1 MKKVKPDISSA
12 GLHWLAMALMLC
24 DHLWATVVPGNGWL
38 TCLGRIAYP
47 IFAYMIAEGCHHT
60 HRMGGYLG
68 KMALAGAICQVAYYF
83 ALGSLYQCVLV
94 TFTLSI
100 ALIAL
105 LKKARDRNSGFWYFL
120 SLLGVGAVYFIT
132 ERLAGYLPG
141 TDFAIDYGFLG
152 VMLPVAVYLGRTKGE
167 KLTLAAFV
175 LVALAMDAASVQYYA
190 LLTIPLLAL
199 YNGKRGK
206 GLGKYFFYIYY
217 PAHLLVIHVLAYFL

>member
-1 MKKVKPDISSA
+1 MSGTFLKFLALLCMTVDHV
-12 GLHWLAMALMLC
+12 GLVFFPGQIIFRQVGRLAF
-24 DHLWATVVPGNGWL
+24 
-38 TCLGRIAYP
+38 P

-60 HRMGGYLG
+60 HRMGSYLG

-132 ERLAGYLPG
+132 EQLSGYLPS
-141 TDFAIDYGFLG
+141 TDFAIDYGFFG

-175 LVALAMDAASVQYYA
+175 LTALAMDATSVQYYA

-217 PAHLLVIHVLAYFL
+217 PLHLVVIHLVAYFI